1 MHQLFPPNQKV
12 VVDEMGNKRKKR
24 YSIQS
29 SQNAFVCIRSTLSSL
44 ESALEAQLS
53 SGTPPMVL
61 IVGELGG
68 DIDQIFV
75 YFEGV
80 RFPMDSVISAAQ
92 LVCELFF
99 LFDLDYPEE
108 AELYYYFIQ
117 TFFLNIEPEVKNT
130 KLYTIINEINAC

>member
-24 YSIQS
+24 YSIQY
-29 SQNAFVCIRSTLSSL
+29 SQNAFICIRSSMASL
-44 ESALEAQLS
+44 ELALQTQLCTS
-53 SGTPPMVL
+53 SPPMVL

-68 DIDQIFV
+68 EIDQIFV

-80 RFPMDSVISAAQ
+80 RFPMDSVVSAAQ

-108 AELYYYFIQ
+108 AELFYYFVQ
-117 TFFLNIEPEVKNT
+117 TFFLNIESEIRNT
-130 KLYTIINEINAC
+130 KIYTVINEIYAN